1 MLGEVTQHAQ
11 AVAVAISESVFT
23 SFPSFRSVA
32 LGRVFSCSSP
42 TRPALTCRG
51 TLQVRVF
58 SSVSAP
64 EASAH
69 RVRRSHHVRLA
80 QAVTG
85 RSTTFHGSSLK
96 RLGFPLPGWAWR
108 GRAEIPFRLRC
119 TLLRVFDLGRD

>member
-80 QAVTG
+80 QAV
-85 RSTTFHGSSLK
+85 RSEHDISWQFLEKVGVPFTWMGMERKS
-96 RLGFPLPGWAWR
+96 RDP
-108 GRAEIPFRLRC
+108 IP
-119 TLLRVFDLGRD
+119 TAMYTAPSV